1 MRFRLPRRDRDEH
14 AGHAQRFVAE
24 LRAQPVVAARGG
36 IALVENEI
44 DDLEHRSEPLR
55 EFLAARRL
63 VGEPGFRQRA
73 LGAHDALG
81 DGRLRRE
88 EGARDLVGGQ
98 AADHPQRQ
106 RRAGLA
112 RQARMA
118 GGEDQPQ
125 QFVADVV
132 VERGVEI
139 GHRLLLLREIERN
152 HAVLA
157 RQHPA
162 TAQMIQRPAFGRCHQ
177 PGAGLFRHAGR
188 RPVLQ
193 RRQQGFLRQVLRQRH
208 VAQHPRQAGDEP
220 RLLDPPDREDG
231 PMGTIDAGGRHG
243 RRLDFFGPG
252 IRRERVRRPGRPG
265 IPCPRAR
272 PSRGPRRCLPS
283 PACAA
288 GAAA

>member
-1 MRFRLPRRDRDEH
+1 MRAAHPRGVQLHQRQHAVRFGLLRRDRGEH

-24 LRAQPVVAARGG
+24 LRAQPVVAARRG

-55 EFLAARRL
+55 EFFAARGL
-63 VGEPGFRQRA
+63 VGQPGFRQRA

-81 DGRLRRE
+81 DGRFRQE
-88 EGARDLVGGQ
+88 ESPRDLLGGQ

-112 RQARMA
+112 RQTRMA

-139 GHRLLLLREIERN
+139 GHGLLLLLEIER
-152 HAVLA
+152 HHPVLA

-162 TAQMIQRPAFGRCHQ
+162 TAQMIQRPALGSRHQ
-177 PGAGLFRHAGR
+177 PGAGLFRHAGGG
-188 RPVLQ
+188 PMLQ
-193 RRQQGFLRQVLRQRH
+193 RRQQGFLRQVLGQRH
-208 VAQHPRQAGDEP
+208 VAQHPREAGDQP

-231 PMGTIDAGGRHG
+231 AMGAIDAGGRHG
-243 RRLDFFGPG
+243 RRLD
-252 IRRERVRRPGRPG
+252 
-265 IPCPRAR
+265 
-272 PSRGPRRCLPS
+272 
-283 PACAA
+283 
-288 GAAA
+288 